1 MEEILL
7 DHQHRLLIRGKLL
20 FLGEGLPLW
29 DGAIEIR
36 GGKINQIGTFKEL
49 KKQSVRFKLIDL
61 EDLVILPS
69 LTNAHIHLELSP
81 LRLRIPPAGR
91 FIYWVRSIIKK
102 RDQLSPL
109 EIYESA
115 KLALQEL
122 WREGIG
128 ILGEVTNTALT
139 LEVLAHSSFRGYIFQ
154 EILTFRG
161 SCALRELQEI
171 SPNFRVTYSAHA
183 PYSVSPLLLQAIK
196 AFNNRRGK
204 LFTIHCAES
213 PEEVEFLKS
222 GKGPFRELL
231 IERGQWQEDFKIPGV
246 SPLKYLF
253 NLGLLDEK
261 TLLVHGVYLEE
272 EDFEILSR
280 TKAKLC
286 ICPKSNLFTGV
297 GLPNLPKLLQAGVDI
312 ALGTDSLASNDRL
325 SLFEEMKTL
334 KLFYPQVSSLRIL
347 EMATSLGAKILGIKD
362 GGTIKRGVKPD
373 FIAVEVQ
380 GLPEKSLDRALDS
393 LLLNEKK
400 IKFKFYVSN

>member
-7 DHQHRLLIRGKLL
+7 DPQHRLLIKGRLL
-20 FLGEGLPLW
+20 FLGEGFPLW
-29 DGAIEIR
+29 DGALEIR
-36 GGKINQIGTFKEL
+36 GGRITQVGTFKEL
-49 KKQSVRFKLIDL
+49 KKQSAQFKLIDL

-69 LTNAHIHLELSP
+69 LTNAHTHLELSP
-81 LRLRIPPAGR
+81 LRLKIPPAGR
-91 FIYWVRSIIKK
+91 FIHWVRSIIKK
-102 RDQLSPL
+102 RTQLSPL

-115 KLALQEL
+115 KFALQEL
-122 WREGIG
+122 WREGVG

-139 LEVLAHSSFRGYIFQ
+139 LEVLANSPFRGYIFQ
-154 EILTFRG
+154 EILNFRG

-171 SPNFRVTYSAHA
+171 SPNFKVTYSAHA

-196 AFNNRRGK
+196 AYNNRRGK

-222 GKGPFRELL
+222 GKGPFRDLL
-231 IERGQWQEDFKIPGV
+231 IERGQWHENFKIPGV

-325 SLFEEMKTL
+325 SLFEEMKIL
-334 KLFYPQVSSLRIL
+334 KLFYPQVPSLKIL

-362 GGTIKRGVKPD
+362 GGILKKGVKPD

-380 GLPEKSLDRALDS
+380 GLLKKSLELALDS

-400 IKFKFYVSN
+400 IQFRFYVSN